1 MVVFAGLMLMA
12 IVMLGLQQ
20 YFWIRRRF
28 IELRLDAIHDLN
40 WLLAE
45 FLSNR
50 ITDRAYSPDQQFL
63 HSWNAATAKA
73 RSLFPDRAIQ
83 PLQHIDVRICQ
94 PPAGAVHAGP
104 PCVRELIELREAALR
119 ALYRETGFRP
129 PSGAAR
135 GSH

>member
-12 IVMLGLQQ
+12 IIMLALQQ
-20 YFWIRRRF
+20 NFWTRRRF

-50 ITDRAYSPDQQFL
+50 ITDPAYNPDQQFL
-63 HSWNAATAKA
+63 HSWNAGTAKA

-83 PLQHIDVRICQ
+83 PLQQIDARICR
-94 PPAGAVHAGP
+94 PREGAAGAGP

-119 ALYRETGFRP
+119 ALYRETGFRSP
-129 PSGAAR
+129 R
-135 GSH
+135 